1 MTGTS
6 KERIFLTYDRRGP
19 ATWLGHLD
27 MMRLFERAFSRA
39 KWPVSWTED
48 AFNPRPELVF
58 ALPVGLGIETRADPL
73 EVSLWGPQR
82 GFPLDQGILDLNR
95 TLPDGVRVISG
106 QKVLG
111 EPGSLMA
118 RVRAARY
125 QLEAPDVGHAFQ
137 AVFQPGR
144 PVEVVRLHKGKKQTI
159 DLAPRLISLDEVD
172 QDRLVFTGGAGSSGH
187 LRLDLLLQALVQY
200 GDLDPQD
207 ALGARIIRLA
217 VLVDDKA

>member
-73 EVSLWGPQR
+73 EVSLCDPEG
-82 GFPLDQGILDLNR
+82 GFHLDQGVLDLNQ
-95 TLPDGVRVISG
+95 TLPDGVRVMSAL
-106 QKVLG
+106 KVQG
-111 EPGSLMA
+111 RPGSLMA

-125 QLEAPDVGHAFQ
+125 QLEAPGVGHAFQ
-137 AVFQPGR
+137 AVFQEGR

-159 DLAPRLISLDEVD
+159 DLAPRLIALDEVD
-172 QDRLVFTGGAGSSGH
+172 QDRLIFTACAGSTGH

-200 GDLDPQD
+200 GGLDPQD

-217 VLVDDKA
+217 VLLDDKP